1 MEEQKKKCSSKKHSD
16 IDAIIYC
23 QKCKKYMCNKCQNYH
38 SELFE
43 EHKTTNLNNI
53 NDIFIETCK
62 EKNHINK
69 LEFYCKK
76 KKDMDNIQIVM
87 YAILKI

>member
-1 MEEQKKKCSSKKHSD
+1 MQKHSE
-16 IDAIIYC
+16 IDAIVYC
-23 QKCKKYMCNKCQNYH
+23 PNCSKYYYNKCQNYH
-38 SELFE
+38 SEILND
-43 EHKTTNLNNI
+43 HQTISLNNP
-53 NDIFIETCK
+53 NEIFIDICQEN
-62 EKNHINK
+62 NHINK